1 MSYVEP
7 LGPHH
12 DRVSFDCGK
21 EPLNRFLRESARQN
35 ADRHLGVTHVVVPE
49 PGSSQ
54 LLGYF
59 TLVTRSV
66 ESASLPR
73 QSKKLPPGPLGVAL
87 LGRLAVDKSGQGQRL
102 GSRMLL
108 RAMAEVEM
116 ASRTLGIYA
125 LVLDAKDEQ
134 ALQWYLRLDFGLQA
148 FPENPSR
155 LFVPMSFIKQLK
167 LGPLTARL

>member
-1 MSYVEP
+1 
-7 LGPHH
+7 
-12 DRVSFDCGK
+12 
-21 EPLNRFLRESARQN
+21 
-35 ADRHLGVTHVVVPE
+35 
-49 PGSSQ
+49 
-54 LLGYF
+54 
-59 TLVTRSV
+59 
-66 ESASLPR
+66 
-73 QSKKLPPGPLGVAL
+73 
-87 LGRLAVDKSGQGQRL
+87 
-102 GSRMLL
+102 
-108 RAMAEVEM
+108 VEM